1 MADFRTHLS
10 AAVCGG
16 TLLAVAGWQ
25 GALWTPGEALTVAGL
40 TTFGGILPDID
51 ADQSHA
57 VRLIFNTLALL
68 AVVTGALLM
77 HARLEPGMLLMAS
90 GGLYIGV
97 RYVLSPIFKRFSVHR
112 GIWHSL
118 LAGVLCALATSA
130 VSYRFL
136 ALEPRLAWS
145 QGVAVMVGFCIH
157 LLLDE
162 LFSVD
167 LNGARLK
174 RSFGTAFKLFDYR
187 KPLNSLLMLLLAA
200 GLVPWLPA
208 WSQLG
213 ELAVQGLALWR

>member
-10 AAVCGG
+10 AAVGG
-16 TLLAVAGWQ
+16 GVLLAVVGWQ

-77 HARLEPGMLLMAS
+77 DARLEPGMLLMAC

-97 RYVLSPIFKRFSVHR
+97 RFVLSPIFKRFSVHR

-167 LNGARLK
+167 LTGARLK

-200 GLVPWLPA
+200 GLMPWLPA
-208 WSQLG
+208 WRQLS
-213 ELAVQGLALWR
+213 ELAAQGMALWR

>member
-1 MADFRTHLS
+1 MADFRTHLT
-10 AAVCGG
+10 AAMGG
-16 TLLAVAGWQ
+16 GALLAMAGWQ

-40 TTFGGILPDID
+40 TTFGGVLPDID

-57 VRLIFNTLALL
+57 VRLVFNTLALL
-68 AVVTGALLM
+68 VGVTGGLLM
-77 HARLEPGMLLMAS
+77 HDRLEPGKLLMVC
-90 GGLYIGV
+90 GGLYTGV
-97 RYVLSPIFKRFSVHR
+97 RYGLSSIFKRLTVHR

-118 LAGVLCALATSA
+118 LAGGLCALATSA

-167 LNGARLK
+167 LTGARLK
-174 RSFGTAFKLFDYR
+174 RSFGSAFKLFDYR
-187 KPLNSLLMLLLAA
+187 KPLNSVLMLLLAA
-200 GLVPWLPA
+200 GLMPWLPA
-208 WSQLG
+208 WHQLG
-213 ELAVQGLALWR
+213 ELAAQGAALWR